1 MSAGTYPDTPCGRGG
16 EHLDKKRIRELRGK
30 AQSLAATVHVGK
42 DGITEP
48 VAEELKKQLEKNKF
62 VKVRL
67 LQSFEEPRDEA
78 GKRLADASGSTLVEV
93 RGRTVVLARE

>member
-1 MSAGTYPDTPCGRGG
+1 M
-16 EHLDKKRIRELRGK
+16 DKKRIRELRGK
-30 AQSLAATVHVGK
+30 AQSLDATVHVGK
-42 DGITEP
+42 EGITET
-48 VAEELKKQLEKNKF
+48 VAGELKKQLEKNKL

-67 LQSFEEPRDEA
+67 LQSFEEPMEEA